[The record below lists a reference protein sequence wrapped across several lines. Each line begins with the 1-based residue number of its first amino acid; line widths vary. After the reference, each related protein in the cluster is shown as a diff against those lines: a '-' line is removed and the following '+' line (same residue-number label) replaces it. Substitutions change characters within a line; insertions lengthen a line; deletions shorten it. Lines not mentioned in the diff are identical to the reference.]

1 MPMTRVDGSVFL
13 FLIRYQQRI
22 SVDIFLYIISQ
33 CHKKNTGTQPL
44 PQEEN
49 KVKKKKSKYD

>member
-33 CHKKNTGTQPL
+33 CHKKKHKNTASTTGG
-44 PQEEN
+44 
-49 KVKKKKSKYD
+49 K